1 MKKFLSHNW
10 LVHKINMQSV
20 LCTLDYIEG
29 DLLDIGCGK
38 KPYLEVLNPFVKNY
52 IGFEHPNT
60 LHMNNKI
67 DVLRDGCRLHF
78 KNNSFDTV
86 VSFQVLEHINEP
98 NEMLAEIHRILKID
112 KYLILTTSFMWRV
125 HEVPI
130 DFYRYTRYGLN
141 HLLEKAGL
149 RFNYNL
155 TRFGKSYL
163 KYFLSPIFFLVQILS
178 IIFDKFDRN
187 ESDTAGYTTIAKK
200 ITTKTQIIH
209 GTGGTKTQ
217 KLFAH

>member
-10 LVHKINMQSV
+10 LVHKINLQSV
-20 LCTLDYIEG
+20 LCTLDYVEG

-38 KPYLEVLNPFVKNY
+38 KPYLEVLNSFVNNY

-60 LHMNNKI
+60 LHINNKI
-67 DVLRDGCRLHF
+67 DVLGDGCRLPF

-98 NEMLAEIHRILKID
+98 NKMLAEIHRILKID
-112 KYLILTTSFMWRV
+112 KYLILTTPFMWGV
-125 HEVPI
+125 HEAPI
-130 DFYRYTRYGLN
+130 DYYRYTRYGLN
-141 HLLEKAGL
+141 YLLEKNGFEVVEIKANSGYWTMAGL

-155 TRFGKSYL
+155 TRFGTSYL

-178 IIFDKFDRN
+178 LIFDKFDRN

-200 ITTKTQIIH
+200 K
-209 GTGGTKTQ
+209 
-217 KLFAH
+217 